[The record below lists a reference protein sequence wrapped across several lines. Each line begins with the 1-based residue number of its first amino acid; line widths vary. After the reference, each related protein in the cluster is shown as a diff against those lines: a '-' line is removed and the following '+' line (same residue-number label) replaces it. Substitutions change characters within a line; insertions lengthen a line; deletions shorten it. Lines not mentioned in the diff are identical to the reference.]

1 MNVLGYLRTFVRA
14 RPGIVI
20 LSLSLWLA
28 QSLAELAPG
37 LIVKRFFDALQQQAF
52 AQASQSVLMLLV
64 FAAGFAGIVMATAV
78 ASARLR
84 FHVAGAL
91 RRGILEAILHRAPA
105 AARPSV
111 GAALATARDDPPA
124 LADVVAVAVD
134 QVSIV
139 IFTVVALAV
148 MARIDPAVTAV
159 AVAPVVV
166 VLVLS
171 QLTRRRVDRL
181 RTRSRRA
188 AADAAGF
195 MVNTLSAWQ
204 AIQLGGAQEAAAGR
218 LARLDAERARW
229 AIRDQLLDRSI
240 RAAFGA
246 TSTIGSGLVLAVA
259 GGAMRTGE
267 FSVGDFALFAY
278 YLTFLGEF
286 SAEFGGLL
294 LQYRQA
300 RVSWRRIGALS
311 GPVQR
316 SHWHDASR
324 PLYGGEPV
332 SVSSNREAGRA
343 RRSRSRGPATTA
355 ERGDPASGREPLRE
369 LQVKDLRV
377 QDGAGGSTNA
387 PDAPDAPPLPVAG
400 AGAVNLTLRAGE
412 LVAVTGRVGAGKTTL
427 LKTLVGLTP
436 VAGGA
441 ILWNGEPVRDPAAWF
456 RYPLCTYVPQEPH
469 LFSVSIRDNV
479 ALEPAPGTDGSA
491 EAVDAALQAAAMAR
505 DVANLPHGAE
515 TVVGTAGTKLS
526 GGQRQRLASARAFF
540 HGAPLVVLDDPCS
553 ALDPATEREYLHHL
567 RRLARA
573 GSLCVVSGTGR
584 ALLRAADRIVVLRHG
599 TIDAIATLPE
609 LLRSEGEFT
618 ELWDSPPRRD

>member
-14 RPGIVI
+14 RPGIVM
-20 LSLSLWLA
+20 LSLALWLA

-52 AQASQSVLMLLV
+52 AHATQSVLMLLL

-91 RRGILEAILHRAPA
+91 RRGILEAILHRSPA
-105 AARPSV
+105 SPRASV

-139 IFTVVALAV
+139 IFTVVALAL

-171 QLTRRRVDRL
+171 QLTRHRVDRL
-181 RTRSRRA
+181 RTRSRQA

-204 AIQLGGAQEAAAGR
+204 TIQLGGAQEAAAGR
-218 LARLDAERARW
+218 LARLDAERGRR

-240 RAAFGA
+240 RAAFAA

-311 GPVQR
+311 GPVHR
-316 SHWHDASR
+316 SHWRDASR
-324 PLYGGEPV
+324 PLRGGEPV
-332 SVSSNREAGRA
+332 AANGNRDGRPSD
-343 RRSRSRGPATTA
+343 RSRSRGPATTA
-355 ERGDPASGREPLRE
+355 ERGEPASGPEPLRE
-369 LQVKDLRV
+369 LQIKDLRV
-377 QDGAGGSTNA
+377 QDGAGGSTNS
-387 PDAPDAPPLPVAG
+387 PDAPNAPTLPV

-412 LVAVTGRVGAGKTTL
+412 LVVVTGRVGAGKTTL
-427 LKTLVGLTP
+427 LKALVGLTP
-436 VAGGA
+436 VVGGA

-456 RYPLCTYVPQEPH
+456 RYPVCTYVPQEPH

-479 ALEPAPGTDGSA
+479 ALEPGPGTDGSA
-491 EAVDAALQAAAMAR
+491 EAVDAALQAAALAR

-540 HGAPLVVLDDPCS
+540 HRAPLVVLDDPCS
-553 ALDPATEREYLHHL
+553 ALDPATEREYLRHL

-573 GSLCVVSGTGR
+573 GALCLVSGTGK
-584 ALLRAADRIVVLRHG
+584 ALLRVADRIVVLRHG
-599 TIDAIATLPE
+599 TIDAVATLPQ
-609 LLRSEGEFT
+609 LLNSEGEFT
-618 ELWDSPPRRD
+618 ELWDSPPHRG

>member
-14 RPGIVI
+14 RPGIVM
-20 LSLSLWLA
+20 LSLLLWLA

-37 LIVKRFFDALQQQAF
+37 LIVRRFFDALQQQAF
-52 AQASQSVLMLLV
+52 AQATQSVLLLLA

-84 FHVAGAL
+84 FHVANAL
-91 RRGILEAILHRAPA
+91 RRGILQAILHRSPGA
-105 AARPSV
+105 AQPSV

-124 LADVVAVAVD
+124 LAEVVAVAVD

-139 IFTVVALAV
+139 IFIVVALAL
-148 MARIDPAVTAV
+148 MARIDPLITTV

-171 QLTRRRVDRL
+171 QLTRRRVDHL
-181 RTRSRRA
+181 RTRSRQA

-204 AIQLGGAQEAAAGR
+204 TIQLGGAQEAAAGR
-218 LARLDAERARW
+218 LARLDAERGRW

-240 RAAFGA
+240 RAAFAA

-259 GGAMRTGE
+259 GGAMQAGD

-300 RVSWRRIGALS
+300 RVSWRRIGGLS
-311 GPVQR
+311 GVVQPR
-316 SHWHDASR
+316 HWHAAAR
-324 PLYGGEPV
+324 PLRGGEPV
-332 SVSSNREAGRA
+332 SVSSNRRSS
-343 RRSRSRGPATTA
+343 RRDRSRSHGPATTA
-355 ERGDPASGREPLRE
+355 ERGDPAAGPEPLRE
-369 LQVKDLRV
+369 LQLRNLRI
-377 QDGAGGSTNA
+377 QGGAGGSGST
-387 PDAPDAPPLPVAG
+387 PDAPVLPV

-412 LVAVTGRVGAGKTTL
+412 IVAVTGRVGAGKTTL
-427 LKTLVGLTP
+427 LKVLAGLMP
-436 VAGGA
+436 VSGGK
-441 ILWNGEPVRDPAAWF
+441 ILWNGEPVRDPAVWF
-456 RYPLCTYVPQEPH
+456 RYPVCTYVPQEPH

-479 ALEPAPGTDGSA
+479 VLEPGPGTAGRA
-491 EAVDAALQAAAMAR
+491 EAVDAALQAAALAR
-505 DVANLPHGAE
+505 DVASLPRGAE
-515 TVVGTAGTKLS
+515 TVVGTAGMKLS

-553 ALDPATEREYLHHL
+553 ALDPATEREYLAHV
-567 RRLARA
+567 RRMAHA
-573 GSLCVVSGTGR
+573 GSLCVVSGTGK

-599 TIDAIATLPE
+599 AIEAVAPLPE
-609 LLRSEGEFT
+609 LLTGEGEFT
-618 ELWDSPPRRD
+618 ALWDPPSRPQVG